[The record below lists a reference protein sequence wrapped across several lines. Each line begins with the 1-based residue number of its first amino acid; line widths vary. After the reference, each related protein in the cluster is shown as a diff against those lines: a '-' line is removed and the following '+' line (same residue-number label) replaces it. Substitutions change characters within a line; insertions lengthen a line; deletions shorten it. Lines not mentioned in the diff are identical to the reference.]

1 MKYLIVYQKYSIQCY
16 PQKEMIPNEKYSVGR
31 ITEDNQPYVSFDS
44 SLTFIGR
51 QHGMVTSM
59 HDRLYYIG
67 LSNLAP
73 TFFNNQKMKRGTF
86 PLEAGQDLTNV
97 FTIKETKYPQAFL
110 FTSDHA
116 DWNLCRLRKNDVKIG
131 NLTGNTDIVL
141 DDNLKEIAVL
151 QFIGGQYYLI
161 ISESAQNDFFQIN
174 DDNTIENIHENL
186 CLDKEKTYRFI
197 YKEKYMFIVGGP
209 VILYGKI

>member
-1 MKYLIVYQKYSIQCY
+1 MKYLLVYQKYSIQCY

-141 DDNLKEIAVL
+141 DDNLKEIAEF

-161 ISESAQNDFFQIN
+161 ISEPARNDFLQIE
-174 DDNTIENIHENL
+174 DDNTVKKIYENL
-186 CLDKEKTYRFI
+186 CMDKEKTYRLI
-197 YKEKYMFIVGGP
+197 YKKEYMFIVGGP